1 MMSKYVDSIYKINN
15 NVFVLAPLFVAFY
28 GKLQPTSKNL
38 LLSYLVL
45 PLVLY
50 RTSQQKIKNSNKT
63 SSVFTFLDSKDKTK
77 RENVYGLPKRVQ
89 EYKDITNQC
98 ILYAINEGWL
108 KLNDDLSVSVLKNQK
123 NNIENLDNAFKA
135 SSKLCNIF
143 QELDSVA
150 IYRQL
155 GVKEL

>member
-1 MMSKYVDSIYKINN
+1 MSKYVDSVYKINN
-15 NVFVLAPLFVAFY
+15 NIFVLAPIFVAFY
-28 GKLQPTSKNL
+28 QNLKPNPKNL

-50 RTSQQKIKNSNKT
+50 KTSQEKIKNSNKT
-63 SSVFTFLDSKDKTK
+63 SSIFTFLDSKDKKK
-77 RENVYGLPKRVQ
+77 RANIYGLSKRVK
-89 EYKDITNQC
+89 EYKEITNQC
-98 ILYAINEGWL
+98 ILYSIENKWL
-108 KLNDDLSVSVLKNQK
+108 KLNDDLSVGMLEEQK
-123 NNIENLDNAFKA
+123 NSISSLDDAFKA

-143 QELDSVA
+143 QDLDVVS

>member
-1 MMSKYVDSIYKINN
+1 MSKYVDSVYKINN
-15 NVFVLAPLFVAFY
+15 NIFVLAPIFVAFY
-28 GKLQPTSKNL
+28 QNLKPNPKNL

-50 RTSQQKIKNSNKT
+50 KTSQEKIKNTNSR
-63 SSVFTFLDSKDKTK
+63 SSIFTFLDSKDKKK
-77 RENVYGLPKRVQ
+77 RANIYGLPERVE
-89 EYKDITNQC
+89 EYKEITNQS
-98 ILYAINEGWL
+98 ILYAIENKWL
-108 KLNDDLSVSVLKNQK
+108 KLNDDLSVDILEEQK
-123 NNIENLDNAFKA
+123 NSISSLHNAFKA

-143 QELDSVA
+143 QDLDVVA

>member
-1 MMSKYVDSIYKINN
+1 MSKYVDSVYKINN
-15 NVFVLAPLFVAFY
+15 NIFVLAPIFIAFY
-28 GKLQPTSKNL
+28 QSLKPSPKNL

-50 RTSQQKIKNSNKT
+50 KTSQEKIKNSNKT
-63 SSVFTFLDSKDKTK
+63 SSIFTFLDSKDKKK
-77 RENVYGLPKRVQ
+77 RANVYGLPKRVQ
-89 EYKDITNQC
+89 EYKEITNQC
-98 ILYAINEGWL
+98 ILYAIENKWL
-108 KLNDDLSVSVLKNQK
+108 KLDDDLSVVVLEEQK
-123 NNIENLDNAFKA
+123 NTIPSLNDAFKA

-143 QELDSVA
+143 QDLDVVS

>member
-1 MMSKYVDSIYKINN
+1 MSKYVDSVYKINN
-15 NVFVLAPLFVAFY
+15 NIFVLTPLLVAFY
-28 GKLQPTSKNL
+28 QNLKPNPKNL

-50 RTSQQKIKNSNKT
+50 KASQEKIKSSNST
-63 SSVFTFLDSKDKTK
+63 SNIFTFLNSKDKKK
-77 RENVYGLPKRVQ
+77 RASVYGLPKRVQ
-89 EYKDITNQC
+89 EYKEITNQC
-98 ILYAINEGWL
+98 ILYALENKWL
-108 KLNDDLSVSVLKNQK
+108 KLNDDLSIIVLEEQK
-123 NNIENLDNAFKA
+123 NNISSLNDSFKA

-143 QELDSVA
+143 KDLDVVS